1 MPVGSNQFSV
11 ISNQFS
17 VFSFQWP
24 AARLLD
30 CRLQKYPAD
39 IHASLIVIYLLL
51 CIIQF
56 MSSDTLSSGQLSLA
70 GVSSAALVAFR
81 EAVLATRDQA
91 YWQAIQYY
99 GEALQ
104 FQQTPDE
111 FRARRFEYRGQCFWL
126 VGEFRAAEKD
136 YNESLTTSDSLE
148 QISRARVRL
157 GELADFQGE
166 YGRAEKLFHQALQEG
181 VEAENLL
188 VIGRA
193 RRGLGIVQRRQGN
206 TEKALSHLTQA
217 LTAVRQA
224 GEMREQGRVLISLG
238 RTHQAR
244 GDYQLAL
251 NAYEEARTILE
262 NLHDRWRIAQV
273 INYIGECYQS
283 LYAIDLALAQHQEAL
298 QITARLDAVILT
310 PEIKRNLGIDLVETG
325 QYEAGLA
332 YLQASLE
339 GARELGSREGE
350 AYALYHLGRV
360 YTTHADYQ
368 LASRSID
375 ALHKVADMLDIDRFR
390 ALAALARGE
399 LLFHQERRA
408 EAMAELNAAML
419 AAQTA
424 VDRGILWKLHAALSY
439 VSDNAAIAAVH
450 RAIAAD
456 FIRQTAEPLQDP
468 RLKTTFLHAPP
479 VLAALQAARIDPA
492 SL

>member
-1 MPVGSNQFSV
+1 
-11 ISNQFS
+11 
-17 VFSFQWP
+17 
-24 AARLLD
+24 
-30 CRLQKYPAD
+30 
-39 IHASLIVIYLLL
+39 
-51 CIIQF
+51 
-56 MSSDTLSSGQLSLA
+56 MSSDTLSSGQLSLV
-70 GVSSAALVAFR
+70 GISSAALAAFR
-81 EAVLATRDQA
+81 EAVLAARDQD

-111 FRARRFEYRGQCFWL
+111 FRARLFEYRGQCFWL

-148 QISRARVRL
+148 QISRVHVRL
-157 GELADFQGE
+157 GEMADFQGE

-193 RRGLGIVQRRQGN
+193 RRGLGIVHRRQGN
-206 TEKALSHLTQA
+206 TEKALTHLTQA

-251 NAYEEARTILE
+251 NAYEEAHIILE

-273 INYIGECYQS
+273 INYIGECRQA
-283 LYAIDLALAQHQEAL
+283 LYDIDVALTHHQEAL
-298 QITARLDAVILT
+298 RLTTELDAVILT
-310 PEIKRNLGIDLVETG
+310 PEIKRNMGIDLVETG
-325 QYEAGLA
+325 QYEAGLM

-339 GARELGSREGE
+339 GARELGNREYE
-350 AYALYHLGRV
+350 AYSLYHLGRV
-360 YTTHADYQ
+360 YTRYEDYVQ
-368 LASRSID
+368 AGRSID
-375 ALHKVADMLDIDRFR
+375 ALYKVADMLDADRFR
-390 ALAALARGE
+390 ALAAFARGE

-408 EAMAELNAAML
+408 EAMAELNVAML

-424 VDRGILWKLHAALSY
+424 VDRGILWKLHATMSHVA
-439 VSDNAAIAAVH
+439 DNAAIAAVH
-450 RAIAAD
+450 CTIAAD
-456 FIRQTAEPLQDP
+456 FIRQTAEPLEDP
-468 RLKTTFLHAPP
+468 RLKATFLHAPP
-479 VLAALQAARIDPA
+479 VLAVLQAARIDPD